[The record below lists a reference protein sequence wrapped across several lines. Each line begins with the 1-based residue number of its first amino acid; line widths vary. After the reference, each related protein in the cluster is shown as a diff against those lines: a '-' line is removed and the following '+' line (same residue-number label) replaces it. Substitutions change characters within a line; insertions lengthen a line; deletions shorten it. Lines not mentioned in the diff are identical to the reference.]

1 MTRPVYPDAERL
13 DLVEQLHGHDVA
25 DPYRW
30 LEDPDDPRTQAW
42 SLAQDALFG
51 GVRDTWSTRTSFRD
65 RVQELLAT
73 GLITVPVWRG
83 DRQFLM
89 RRTAHDEHAL
99 LLTVDPDGTERVLI
113 DPTVLDPSGGTTLD
127 SWQPS
132 KEGHLLAYQVS
143 EGGTEESVVRVID
156 VVSGEVVDGPID
168 RARYSPIAWVPGAE
182 GFYYVRRLAPDL
194 LPEGEEQF
202 HRRVWWHLLGSD
214 PTDDVEIFG
223 AGLDPMNY
231 YSVSVSMDGRW
242 LSISAASGTAPRND
256 LWVADLAGA
265 DRARPTLVEVQRDV
279 DAQTSLHV
287 GRDGR
292 AYLSTDRD
300 APRGRLMVT
309 TPGAWNYDQW
319 TDLLSERDD
328 AVLEGW
334 AVLDGPELGDDPV
347 LLAAWT
353 THAVGEIS
361 VHDLATGRRLDSVAL
376 PGLGTVS
383 GLSERPEGGHEAWF
397 SYTDH
402 ATPNSVFRYDARDR
416 STASWATPPGVVDL
430 PTISAEQVTCT
441 SADGTTVR
449 MFVLSPAQRPTS
461 PGPTILSGY
470 GGFGVPLTPG
480 FSATVLAWI
489 EAGGT
494 YAVANLR
501 GGSEEGEDWH
511 RAGMRGAKQNVFDD
525 FTATAEWLIE
535 QGWTTPDQLVISG
548 GSNGGLLVGAALTQR
563 PDLFAGVICSA
574 PLLDMLR
581 YEHFGLGATWSD
593 EYGTVADPEEFGWL
607 LAYSPYHHVVDTTVY
622 PAVLFTVFDGDTRVD
637 PLHARKMAAAL
648 QHATAGDAPILVRR
662 EANVGHG
669 NRAVSRSVE
678 LSADTLAFAA
688 GITDLESAP

>member
-334 AVLDGPELGDDPV
+334 AILDGPELGDDPV

>member
-1 MTRPVYPDAERL
+1 MTRPEYPDAERL

-256 LWVADLAGA
+256 LWVADLAEA

-309 TPGAWNYDQW
+309 TPGAWNYDRW